1 MLRHILALGDEY
13 AFRYNKKHKSVND
26 LYILLSQLPWN
37 MPLNAMTPIAQAM
50 PDEYKDEDPVKAYRN
65 YCIAEKTYAKWE
77 KGREKPEWWV

>member
-1 MLRHILALGDEY
+1 
-13 AFRYNKKHKSVND
+13 
-26 LYILLSQLPWN
+26 